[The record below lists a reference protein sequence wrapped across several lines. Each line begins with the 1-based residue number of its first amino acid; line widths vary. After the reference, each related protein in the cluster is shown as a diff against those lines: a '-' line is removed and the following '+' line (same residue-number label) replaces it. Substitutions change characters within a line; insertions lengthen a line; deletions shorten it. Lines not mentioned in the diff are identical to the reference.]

1 MNAHGGH
8 TATMGIHLISA
19 IGFTSLCSLAVWL
32 FRMLVVLLFSFQAYQ
47 EWHLYFGR
55 SGIVGIEA
63 NGLLVG
69 GQCFWISLEVMRA
82 RPLPL

>member
-19 IGFTSLCSLAVWL
+19 ICFTSLCSLAASL

-47 EWHLYFGR
+47 EWHLYFGWQWHCWDR
-55 SGIVGIEA
+55 SEGFARRPPMLLSIVGGYID
-63 NGLLVG
+63 
-69 GQCFWISLEVMRA
+69 
-82 RPLPL
+82 